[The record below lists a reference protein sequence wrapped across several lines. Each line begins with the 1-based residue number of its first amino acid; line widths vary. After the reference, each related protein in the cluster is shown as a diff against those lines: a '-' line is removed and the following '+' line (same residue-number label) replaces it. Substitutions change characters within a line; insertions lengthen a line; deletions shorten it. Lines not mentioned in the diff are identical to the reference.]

1 MSRPG
6 NLPTAKGRPGRR
18 GRQAAL
24 AALAGLAVMIAGCGQ
39 SQQPPGRGAEVLTG
53 HVERL
58 SPGGVSA
65 RQVAAAEDAFGLA
78 LFGKVCPAMPTSNL
92 LLSPDSAAEA
102 LGMLYA
108 GAEGPTATAMG
119 HLLRLPAWSPA
130 LVTALHEHAAAL
142 ARVRQLKVSNN
153 LFEQTGS
160 RPARRVLDDL
170 RTAYDSGLRLV
181 NFGDEPATTT
191 AINAVV
197 SGETDGLIPA
207 LFGQSLAPSTRLVLT
222 NALYLKARWQ
232 QPFPAA
238 SPARFRTAAGTV
250 VTASLMRSIPRAASY
265 HSAGGWQSAT
275 LSYTGGDLAAVAIL
289 PPAGMTGCAVPTT
302 AQWAKLTTTDATAAA
317 GVNLPKLR
325 LSQTWDQLQAT
336 LAAMGLPLSGNY
348 AGLGAGGSQ
357 ISQIVQKATMDVS
370 ETGTTAAAATGIAV
384 GTAEPAGPQVTL
396 TFNRP
401 FLLVLED
408 TATRTP
414 LFLARIA
421 NPTQS

>member
-1 MSRPG
+1 M
-6 NLPTAKGRPGRR
+6 AKRRPGRR
-18 GRQAAL
+18 GRKAAAAAL
-24 AALAGLAVMIAGCGQ
+24 ALTVAVMIAGCGQ
-39 SQQPPGRGAEVLTG
+39 SRQPPGGHVEVLAG
-53 HVERL
+53 HLERL
-58 SPGGVSA
+58 SPGAVSA
-65 RQVAAAEDAFGLA
+65 RQVAAAESAFGLA

-92 LLSPDSAAEA
+92 LLSPDSAAQA
-102 LGMLYA
+102 LGMLYS
-108 GAEGPTATAMG
+108 GAEGPAAAALG
-119 HLLRLPAWSPA
+119 RLLRLPAWSPA
-130 LVTALHEHAAAL
+130 LVAALHEHTAAL
-142 ARVRQLKVSNN
+142 ARVRQLQVSNH

-160 RPARRVLDDL
+160 RPAQTVLNDL
-170 RTAYDSGLRLV
+170 RTAYDTELQLV
-181 NFGDEPATTT
+181 NFRDEPATTA

-197 SGETDGLIPA
+197 SGDTHGLIPD
-207 LFGQSLAPSTRLVLT
+207 LFGQPLDPSTRLVLT

-232 QPFPAA
+232 QPFTAA
-238 SPARFRTAAGTV
+238 SPGRFRTAAGTV
-250 VTASLMRSIPRAASY
+250 VMASLMHSIPQAASY
-265 HSAGGWQSAT
+265 HQAGGWQSAM
-275 LSYTGGDLAAVAIL
+275 LPYTGGDLAAVAIL
-289 PPAGMTGCAVPTT
+289 PPAGTTGCAVPTT
-302 AQWAKLTTTDATAAA
+302 AQWAKLTTTTATAAA

-325 LSQTWDQLQAT
+325 LSQTWDNLQAT

-384 GTAEPAGPQVTL
+384 GTAAPAGPQVTL

>member
-1 MSRPG
+1 M
-6 NLPTAKGRPGRR
+6 AKRRPGRR
-18 GRQAAL
+18 GRQATA
-24 AALAGLAVMIAGCGQ
+24 AALALAVAVMIAGCGQ
-39 SQQPPGRGAEVLTG
+39 SQQPHVRGAEVLTG

-58 SPGGVSA
+58 SPGSVSA
-65 RQVAAAEDAFGLA
+65 RQVAAAESAFGLA
-78 LFGKVCPAMPTSNL
+78 LFGKACPAMPTSNL
-92 LLSPDSAAEA
+92 LLSPDSAAEV
-102 LGMLYA
+102 LGMLYS

-119 HLLRLPAWSPA
+119 RLLRLPAWSPA
-130 LVTALHEHAAAL
+130 LVAALHQHTAAL
-142 ARVRQLKVSNN
+142 ARVRQLQVSNH

-160 RPARRVLDDL
+160 RPAQSMLNDL
-170 RTAYDSGLRLV
+170 RTAYGTGLQLV
-181 NFGDEPATTT
+181 DFGHEPAATTT
-191 AINAVV
+191 INAVV
-197 SGETDGLIPA
+197 SRDTHGLIPD
-207 LFGQSLAPSTRLVLT
+207 LFGQPLATSTRLVLT

-232 QPFPAA
+232 QPFTSA

-250 VTASLMRSIPRAASY
+250 VTASLMHSIPRVAGY
-265 HSAGGWQSAT
+265 HRAGGWQSAT
-275 LSYTGGDLAAVAIL
+275 LPYTGGDLAAVAIL
-289 PPAGMTGCAVPTT
+289 PPAGTTGCAVPTT
-302 AQWAKLTTTDATAAA
+302 AQWAKLTATDATAAA

-336 LAAMGLPLSGNY
+336 LAAMGLPLNGNY

-384 GTAEPAGPQVTL
+384 GSAEPAGPQVTL

-421 NPTQS
+421 NPAQT

>member
-1 MSRPG
+1 MIRPG
-6 NLPTAKGRPGRR
+6 SSPMAKRRPGRR
-18 GRQAAL
+18 GRQATA
-24 AALAGLAVMIAGCGQ
+24 AALALTVAVMIAGCGQ
-39 SQQPPGRGAEVLTG
+39 SQQPPVRHVEVLTG

-238 SPARFRTAAGTV
+238 SPARFRTAAGKV
-250 VTASLMRSIPRAASY
+250 VTVSLMRGVPGAAGY
-265 HSAGGWQSAT
+265 HRAGGWQSAT
-275 LSYTGGDLAAVAIL
+275 LPYTGGDLAAVAIL
-289 PPAGMTGCAVPTT
+289 PPTGTTGCAVPTT
-302 AQWAKLTTTDATAAA
+302 AQWAKLTTTTATAAA

-325 LSQTWDQLQAT
+325 LSQTWDNLQAT
-336 LAAMGLPLSGNY
+336 LAAMGLPLGGNY
-348 AGLGAGGSQ
+348 AGLGGGGQ
-357 ISQIVQKATMDVS
+357 ISQIVQKATMDVG
-370 ETGTTAAAATGIAV
+370 ETGTTAAAATGVAV

>member
-58 SPGGVSA
+58 SPGGISA

-78 LFGKVCPAMPTSNL
+78 LLGKACPAMPTSNL

-102 LGMLYA
+102 LGMLYS
-108 GAEGPTATAMG
+108 GAQGPAATAMG
-119 HLLRLPAWSPA
+119 RLLRLPAWSPA
-130 LVTALHEHAAAL
+130 LVAALHEHAAAL
-142 ARVRQLKVSNN
+142 ARVRQLEVSNH
-153 LFEQTGS
+153 LFEQAGS
-160 RPARRVLDDL
+160 RPAQRVLDDL
-170 RTAYDSGLRLV
+170 RTAYDADLQLV
-181 NFGDEPATTT
+181 DFGDEPATTT
-191 AINAVV
+191 TINAVV
-197 SGETDGLIPA
+197 SRDTHGLIPD
-207 LFGQSLAPSTRLVLT
+207 LFGQPLATSTRLVLT

-238 SPARFRTAAGTV
+238 SPARFRTAAGKV
-250 VTASLMRSIPRAASY
+250 VTVSLMRGVPGAAGY
-265 HSAGGWQSAT
+265 HRAGGWQSAT
-275 LSYTGGDLAAVAIL
+275 LPYTGRDLAAVAIL
-289 PPAGMTGCAVPTT
+289 PPAGPAGCAVPTT
-302 AQWAKLTTTDATAAA
+302 AQWAKLTTTDATTAA
-317 GVNLPKLR
+317 GVSLPKLR

-336 LAAMGLPLSGNY
+336 LAAMGLPLGGNY
-348 AGLGAGGSQ
+348 AGLGGGGQ
-357 ISQIVQKATMDVS
+357 ISQIVQKATMDVG
-370 ETGTTAAAATGIAV
+370 ETGTTAAAATGVAV